1 MLSSWLIA
9 FLEDR
14 EYIVLDTKSKAKEE
28 RRNVEGDSRI
38 FPFWSMGGAL
48 AYTFA

>member
-1 MLSSWLIA
+1 MFSSWLIA

-28 RRNVEGDSRI
+28 RRDMEGDFKI
-38 FPFWSMGGAL
+38 FPF
-48 AYTFA
+48 